1 MDKIKLGNYIKN
13 KREELNLSQDELSVK
28 LNVELSVVSSWENGE
43 VLPELNIIVAL
54 ANSLNIS
61 VDELLTQKVI
71 EKEIVYQN
79 HKYTLPL
86 VIILIVIFILGIV
99 FMTTEYI

>member
-13 KREELNLSQDELSVK
+13 KREELNLSQEDLSVK
-28 LNVELSVVSSWENGE
+28 LNVESSVVSSWENGE